1 MVKIF
6 SEKDHGAGEDRAEED
21 REHKQQAS
29 NVLEAAVRVAEKGTG
44 AFCLMRCGGGRHHFL

>member
-21 REHKQQAS
+21 REHKQQPS
-29 NVLEAAVRVAEKGTG
+29 KWTLSP
-44 AFCLMRCGGGRHHFL
+44 